1 MVGNDWVNSYL
12 EAILAAEPGI
22 GDSKYS
28 DSKSSLLLRERGHF
42 SPTRYFVEEVIT
54 GFDETDLHRSWIQV
68 YTYTTLS
75 SHPSLLIFFFTFIVG
90 LVLHRLL
97 QLEVRRRGTR
107 GLRISAGGFGI
118 SLARRSRLIMIVVSI
133 FLIICFCELC

>member
-1 MVGNDWVNSYL
+1 MGNDWVNSYL

-68 YTYTTLS
+68 IYASHTHTHTL
-75 SHPSLLIFFFTFIVG
+75 SLLIFFLSFFDVD
-90 LVLHRLL
+90 L
-97 QLEVRRRGTR
+97 
-107 GLRISAGGFGI
+107 
-118 SLARRSRLIMIVVSI
+118 
-133 FLIICFCELC
+133 

>member
-22 GDSKYS
+22 ANSKPPGTG

-54 GFDETDLHRSWIQV
+54 GFDETDLHRSWVQV
-68 YTYTTLS
+68 YLFA
-75 SHPSLLIFFFTFIVG
+75 LDLFLF
-90 LVLHRLL
+90 
-97 QLEVRRRGTR
+97 
-107 GLRISAGGFGI
+107 
-118 SLARRSRLIMIVVSI
+118 VSV
-133 FLIICFCELC
+133 FDVS

>member
-1 MVGNDWVNSYL
+1 MGNDWVNSYL

-75 SHPSLLIFFFTFIVG
+75 SHPSLLIFFFYFYRWIGSAQAAATRSPQERNT
-90 LVLHRLL
+90 RLENL
-97 QLEVRRRGTR
+97 CW
-107 GLRISAGGFGI
+107 RIWN
-118 SLARRSRLIMIVVSI
+118 LARQKKQVDHDSCFNLFDYL
-133 FLIICFCELC
+133 FL